1 MKRWQEDAV
10 LFILTSPIL
19 AVRAAVRFLR
29 HLAFLRMA
37 IQPTLTCRTC
47 GGIISLVGMWKCECG
62 YTSEGH
68 VLRDCPVCGSI
79 PAMIRCYR
87 CGATEPVRR

>member
-1 MKRWQEDAV
+1 MKRWHIDGALFV
-10 LFILTSPIL
+10 LASPIL
-19 AVRAAVRFLR
+19 AVRAVIRILR
-29 HLAFLRMA
+29 HFTFLRMA
-37 IQPTLTCRTC
+37 IQPTLACRTC
-47 GGIISLVGMWKCECG
+47 GGIISLVGMWKCGCG